1 MYRCSSTK
9 VYPSEGNA
17 RCTVVTVRFI
27 VDWYLASV
35 RTARA
40 ALPCRRYVSDD
51 CILPSGLDLELDKL
65 SLVLNARTG
74 VLAPVPDS
82 CYPREAIRE
91 RSALCFRFHPNCLR
105 SSLLKLFCPCR
116 QYGCFLRSS
125 QPSTA
130 LSVRAA
136 VLVFPHCAPS
146 ATLVLFLCFW

>member
-27 VDWYLASV
+27 VDRYLAPV
-35 RTARA
+35 RTARST
-40 ALPCRRYVSDD
+40 LPCRRYVSDD
-51 CILPSGLDLELDKL
+51 CILPSGLDLELDNL

-91 RSALCFRFHPNCLR
+91 RSASCQI
-105 SSLLKLFCPCR
+105 SSELLAILLAENSFVPADNMVV
-116 QYGCFLRSS
+116 FS
-125 QPSTA
+125 
-130 LSVRAA
+130 AA
-136 VLVFPHCAPS
+136 VNRRRRLA
-146 ATLVLFLCFW
+146 